1 MIMNNYTPIDDLVE
15 EYKQQKSTSGQ
26 TISISKEGEPIEIS
40 QDYSKVDL
48 EPPEDEPIIE
58 DEDVKEYLKTTPRKI
73 ELDPQ
78 LKKAGLSSVDHS
90 SLDPRHK
97 VKLLISDEKII
108 QGLNQ
113 PVTSSWRWLAE
124 LSRFLLRRAHL
135 TIKVIHGHI
144 VRVISH

>member
-1 MIMNNYTPIDDLVE
+1 MTMNNYTPIDDLVE
-15 EYKQQKSTSGQ
+15 ENIKQKGTAGQ

-40 QDYSKVDL
+40 PDDSKIDL

-113 PVTSSWRWLAE
+113 PVTSAWRWLAE

-144 VRVISH
+144 VRVISR